1 MYIKSSDTKSNS
13 QLIFVK
19 GKVLLIV
26 VLQVY
31 VRTIHIH
38 SLSTSAQQP
47 VGAVFCPHHDVHV
60 FLDFKE
66 IKKKTQIQ
74 ILVSTLFKP
83 DT

>member
-38 SLSTSAQQP
+38 SLSTVQQP
-47 VGAVFCPHHDVHV
+47 VGAVLCPHHDVHV

-66 IKKKTQIQ
+66 I
-74 ILVSTLFKP
+74 
-83 DT
+83 